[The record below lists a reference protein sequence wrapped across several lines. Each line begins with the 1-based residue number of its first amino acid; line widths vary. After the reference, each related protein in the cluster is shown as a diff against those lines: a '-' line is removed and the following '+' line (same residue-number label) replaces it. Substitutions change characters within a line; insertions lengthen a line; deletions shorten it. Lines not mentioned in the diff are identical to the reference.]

1 VQNPGL
7 AELVGELS
15 DLADTDIPGLDLL
28 LELVDFCRQRPN
40 MTTAQVLESLRGHD
54 AHSHLVKLAVWPL
67 PGDPEVLTLEFQDAV
82 TGLRLQQLEQ
92 RLSQL
97 PRIVEQDAAQKQEY
111 RDLQRRK
118 TELKDSLQGR
128 LS

>member
-1 VQNPGL
+1 
-7 AELVGELS
+7 
-15 DLADTDIPGLDLL
+15 
-28 LELVDFCRQRPN
+28 
-40 MTTAQVLESLRGHD
+40 
-54 AHSHLVKLAVWPL
+54 VKLAVWPL